1 MMKMMTSREDSPTI
15 TVMIGMSSAG
25 SLPMSEKQVKVKVE
39 YLMFILLSTQSWL
52 FFFFFKYYVNLT
64 QSSNLEL

>member
-52 FFFFFKYYVNLT
+52 FFFFFFLILCQFN
-64 QSSNLEL
+64 SE

>member
-25 SLPMSEKQVKVKVE
+25 SLPMSEKQVKGKVE

-52 FFFFFKYYVNLT
+52 FFFFFFFNIM
-64 QSSNLEL
+64 SI

>member
-25 SLPMSEKQVKVKVE
+25 SLPMSEKQVKGKVE

-52 FFFFFKYYVNLT
+52 FFFFF
-64 QSSNLEL
+64 